1 MKYLLLIL
9 FSSVC
14 FAQEYFI
21 SIVDHTDDQMEI
33 QIEHNGCTDKY
44 LVNKDIKDVQKLAKQ
59 IVLNLKTKYEKK

>member
-1 MKYLLLIL
+1 
-9 FSSVC
+9 
-14 FAQEYFI
+14 
-21 SIVDHTDDQMEI
+21 MEI